1 MAPEVPVAWWE
12 AAGLNARDYVQHSR
26 EGAQMSTDVMQDTR
40 FRQTRF
46 RAGYDPDEV
55 DAFVEAVAD
64 SLRSPIPRLDA
75 SDVAW
80 QRFSSVILKRGYDR
94 DDVDDYLSEA
104 EHLLGQ
110 REYQA

>member
-1 MAPEVPVAWWE
+1 MGPEVPLR
-12 AAGLNARDYVQHSR
+12 GGRRRDSVQFSS
-26 EGAQMSTDVMQDTR
+26 EGAQMSTDVMQDTS
-40 FRQTRF
+40 FRPTRF

-64 SLRSPIPRLDA
+64 SLRSPMPRLDA

-110 REYQA
+110 REYQV

>member
-1 MAPEVPVAWWE
+1 VVGGDGTASGVN
-12 AAGLNARDYVQHSR
+12 G
-26 EGAQMSTDVMQDTR
+26 EGAHMSTDVMQETR

-46 RAGYDPDEV
+46 RAGYDPEEV
-55 DAFVEAVAD
+55 DAFVEVVAD
-64 SLRSPIPRLDA
+64 SLRSPMPQLDA

-80 QRFSSVILKRGYDR
+80 QRFSSVVLKRGYDR

>member
-1 MAPEVPVAWWE
+1 
-12 AAGLNARDYVQHSR
+12 
-26 EGAQMSTDVMQDTR
+26 MSTDVMQDTS
-40 FRQTRF
+40 FRPTRF

-64 SLRSPIPRLDA
+64 SLRSPMPRLHA

-94 DDVDDYLSEA
+94 DDVDDYLTEA

-110 REYQA
+110 REYHS